1 MSEPQNIAGTTSNK
15 YHWWYDANKAGVR
28 NPPPTNMSGS
38 PPISPGAETGGRKFS
53 LTSML
58 IGSPDSVSTSPT
70 YNPARRDSL
79 KNMYH
84 VMSDFGT
91 PDN

>member
-1 MSEPQNIAGTTSNK
+1 MSDPQNITGTANNK

-28 NPPPTNMSGS
+28 NSPPANMAGS
-38 PPISPGAETGGRKFS
+38 PPISPGAEGGRRFS

-58 IGSPDSVSTSPT
+58 VGAPESVPGAAA

-79 KNMYH
+79 TKMYH
-84 VMSDFGT
+84 LSDFGT
-91 PDN
+91 AD